1 MQKYLITGGN
11 GRFATELK
19 KILKDKKNFI
29 LHYFFTFN
37 LLSTMS
43 HEPNNVTVMTQ
54 TG

>member
-29 LHYFFTFN
+29 FFDKKNFDITDRKQISSVLN
-37 LLSTMS
+37 K
-43 HEPNNVTVMTQ
+43 
-54 TG
+54 